1 MNILI
6 NINLLTKIQLKTS
19 IRKVLFLVLV
29 RDKIQENH
37 FLRTDLV
44 FDQIFQ
50 YIQEELHQKIQDN

>member
-6 NINLLTKIQLKTS
+6 NISLLTKIQLKTS

-50 YIQEELHQKIQDN
+50 YIQQELYQKIRDN

>member
-6 NINLLTKIQLKTS
+6 NISLLTKIQLKTS

>member
-6 NINLLTKIQLKTS
+6 NISLLTKIQLKTS

-44 FDQIFQ
+44 FDQIIQ
-50 YIQEELHQKIQDN
+50 YIQQELHQKIRDN